1 MTNEILLNGISFQQ
15 LQNSIKTI
23 VSAEVRNLITELA
36 ENTHTDTTPEFLT
49 RKATAELLGVS
60 LPTLHVWTQKGM
72 LPAQTIGTRVRYR
85 KTDILNALK
94 DVEPLKYRRA

>member
-1 MTNEILLNGISFQQ
+1 MTNEILLNGISLEQ
-15 LQNSIKTI
+15 LESSIKTI
-23 VSAEVRNLITELA
+23 VFNEIHNAVLSLTTTLQ
-36 ENTHTDTTPEFLT
+36 TDTTPELLT

-60 LPTLHVWTQKGM
+60 LPTLHAWTRKGV

-94 DVEPLKYRRA
+94 DVKPLKYRRA